1 MRLVFAAAA
10 GCALLLAALAARAQT
25 EPPVV
30 APAAPPGPSYDV
42 RFEIRI
48 VPTEKAAHVAIH
60 LSDPARAV
68 DWLRFRVDPE
78 RQIAFRGDGQIRVAE
93 PESASG
99 EEVTWTPPRGGGVL
113 RYLARID
120 HLRDE
125 SSYDA
130 RATRD
135 WALLRAEDL
144 VPQVRASFQDGAQ
157 SRARL
162 QLVLPQGWSAVVP
175 YAPLPDGTWAVER
188 PELKFDR
195 PSGWLLMGRLG
206 VARERIAGAHVAI
219 GAPVGQK
226 MRRQDILALLRWT
239 LPALRKVVALPER
252 ITIVG
257 AGDPMWR
264 GGLSGPGSAYLHAD
278 LPLISEDATS
288 PVLHEVVHVL
298 LRARSGERGDG
309 LVEGIAE
316 LYSLEALVRSKTISR
331 RRFER
336 ALARIA
342 AKGRGVGSIAVDD
355 ANGAVASRAVVVLR
369 ELDAELRRVTGGQ
382 KSLDDVVRALAE
394 RPQAISLAHFR
405 SVTER
410 VAGQTLPA
418 FFDRA
423 ELK

>member
-1 MRLVFAAAA
+1 MRRMLAGVIAGTAIFAAA
-10 GCALLLAALAARAQT
+10 LARAQT
-25 EPPVV
+25 APSGPV
-30 APAAPPGPSYDV
+30 APPGPTYDV
-42 RFEIRI
+42 RFEIRV
-48 VPTEKAAHVAIH
+48 VPTEKTAHVAIH
-60 LSDPARAV
+60 LADPARAV

-78 RQIAFRGDGQIRVAE
+78 RQLAFRGDGEIRVAE
-93 PESASG
+93 PESAPG

-113 RYLARID
+113 RFLARID

-130 RATRD
+130 RTTRD

-144 VPQVRASFQDGAQ
+144 IPTVRASFQDGAQ

-162 QLVLPQGWSAVVP
+162 QLVLPSGWSAVVP
-175 YAPLPDGTWAVER
+175 YAPLPDGTWSIER

-206 VARERIAGAHVAI
+206 VVREKIAGARVAI
-219 GAPVGQK
+219 GAPVGQGL
-226 MRRQDILALLRWT
+226 RRQDTLALLRWT
-239 LPALRKVVALPER
+239 LPVLRKVAPLPER
-252 ITIVG
+252 MTIVG

-264 GGLSGPGSAYLHAD
+264 GGLSGPGSVYLHAD

-298 LRARSGERGDG
+298 LRARAGERGDG
-309 LVEGIAE
+309 IVEGLAE

-331 RRFER
+331 RRYER
-336 ALARIA
+336 ALERIE
-342 AKGRGVGSIAVDD
+342 AKGRSVTSIAVDG
-355 ANGAVASRAVVVLR
+355 ANGAIASRAVIVLR
-369 ELDAELRRVTGGQ
+369 SLDAELRRVTGGQ

-394 RPQAISLAHFR
+394 RPQAISLARFR
-405 SVTER
+405 EVAER
-410 VAGQTLPA
+410 VAGQKLPA

-423 ELK
+423 ELR